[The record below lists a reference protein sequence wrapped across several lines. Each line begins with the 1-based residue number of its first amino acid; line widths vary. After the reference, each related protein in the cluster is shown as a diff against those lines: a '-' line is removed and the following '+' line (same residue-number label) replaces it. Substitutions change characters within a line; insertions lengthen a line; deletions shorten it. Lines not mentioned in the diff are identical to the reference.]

1 MVTTTMDILGKA
13 LRMLKDKPLCDS
25 CLGRQFAFLGYR
37 MENRD
42 RGKAIKDL
50 LAMEGHRLALQR
62 DSEGLRILRILAEN
76 GGSSIAS
83 EILRKLGQEV
93 GERRLCFLCEGL
105 FEDLSSLVDK
115 AVKLLSEYEYDT
127 FLVGIR
133 IPVEI
138 EEREDEFRAKYEIE
152 YGESMRNEL
161 SRVIG
166 KMIREITGKKA
177 DYMKPEIVI
186 LINPFTEEVEIQSNS
201 LYIMGRYRKLVRG
214 IPQSKWLCGRC
225 RGRGCPLCNWTGKKY
240 PESVEE
246 LIANPILEM
255 TLGEDSSFH
264 GAGREDIDARM
275 LGSGRPFIIEIKRPK
290 RRKLDLSE
298 VERVINE
305 RARGK
310 IEVSDLKF
318 VDRRAVVKIKDME
331 ATQKIYRVIVEFE
344 REIGDDEIE
353 KLRELLTDITIHQ
366 RTPRRVLHR
375 RADLI
380 REKHIYETN
389 IKRIS
394 PNRIEMII
402 RCQGGLY
409 VKELVTGDEGR
420 TDPSVSKI
428 IGAEARPLE
437 LDVLEVLDKTEEK

>member
-1 MVTTTMDILGKA
+1 
-13 LRMLKDKPLCDS
+13 MLEDEPLCDS

-37 MENRD
+37 MENKD

-62 DSEGLRILRILAEN
+62 DPEGLKILRILAEK
-76 GGSSIAS
+76 GGSRIAS
-83 EILRKLGQEV
+83 EILRKLGQAE
-93 GERRLCFLCEGL
+93 GERRQCFLCEGL
-105 FEDLSSLVDK
+105 FEDLSPLVDK

-133 IPVEI
+133 IPAEI
-138 EEREDEFRAKYEIE
+138 EEREDEFRAKHEVE

-166 KMIREITGKKA
+166 KMIHEITGKKA

-186 LINPFTEEVEIQSNS
+186 LINPFTEEIKIQSNS

-275 LGSGRPFIIEIKRPK
+275 LGSGRPFIIEIKK
-290 RRKLDLSE
+290 HSRK
-298 VERVINE
+298 
-305 RARGK
+305 
-310 IEVSDLKF
+310 
-318 VDRRAVVKIKDME
+318 
-331 ATQKIYRVIVEFE
+331 T
-344 REIGDDEIE
+344 
-353 KLRELLTDITIHQ
+353 
-366 RTPRRVLHR
+366 
-375 RADLI
+375 
-380 REKHIYETN
+380 HI
-389 IKRIS
+389 
-394 PNRIEMII
+394 
-402 RCQGGLY
+402 
-409 VKELVTGDEGR
+409 
-420 TDPSVSKI
+420 
-428 IGAEARPLE
+428 
-437 LDVLEVLDKTEEK
+437 